1 METLAKSKNL
11 YIALGGAIALILI
24 TIFLLFRDSA
34 KAINLTQLNSLIKS
48 EQIRELNLNEPY
60 LYITTKDRLFKIPS
74 KVVDLKSLA
83 LKYPIDIKRDMGGIV
98 IWLIALL
105 SLGVVITLLFRQRAS
120 KTIELKAKDELINQ
134 KEIYP
139 INSDI
144 TFSDIAGAKEVKE
157 DLKELIDFLKNPK
170 KYRELGI
177 RLPKGVLLVGEPG
190 VGKTYLAKA
199 LAGEAKVPF
208 FYQSGANIVEIYV
221 GMGAKRVHELFL
233 EAKKMAPSIIFID
246 EIDAI
251 GKSRGKFANEE
262 REATLNQLLT
272 EMDGFESSSGVIV
285 IGATNKIEVLDSAL
299 LRPGRFDR
307 RIFIPLPD
315 FSERLEILKL
325 YLKDKPHLVD
335 VEKIAKYSVGFS
347 ASALA
352 TLVNESAL
360 HALRSKRDKILNEDF
375 EAVKEQ
381 VISGKRK
388 ILTFSPKEREIQALY
403 QGAKALVATWLD
415 IPYQRIGIVTTQ
427 FEEVERE
434 ILSKSDILNEV
445 KVYLAGSVAL
455 KLRFNQQF
463 SNSSNDIARAWQ
475 RCREVIEKYYM
486 GESILPNESEINTLF
501 KDCYLESEELIK
513 SLNRALIKIES
524 YLLANENITPKEAKR
539 IIDEIL

>member
-34 KAINLTQLNSLIKS
+34 KAINLTQLNSLIKN

-83 LKYPIDIKRDMGGIV
+83 LKYPIDIKRDMVGIV

-105 SLGVVITLLFRQRAS
+105 SLGVVVTLLFRQRAS

-335 VEKIAKYSVGFS
+335 IEKIAKYSVGFS

>member
-335 VEKIAKYSVGFS
+335 IEKIAKYSVGFS

-501 KDCYLESEELIK
+501 KDCYLESEELVK